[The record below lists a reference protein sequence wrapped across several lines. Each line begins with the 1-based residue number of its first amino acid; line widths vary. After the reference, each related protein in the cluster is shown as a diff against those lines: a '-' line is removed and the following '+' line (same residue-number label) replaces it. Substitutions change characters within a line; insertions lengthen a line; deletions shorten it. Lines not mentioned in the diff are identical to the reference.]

1 MSDQQSSFGGVTL
14 HVSPITEVD
23 CMTFPKHTKY
33 LIIGAG
39 VHGLSTAYHLARELK
54 KQTKGSGT
62 DILILDKTGV
72 AAGASGIACGVVRNN
87 YFQPAM
93 RELMAHSVEVWESDP
108 QAFSYHPV
116 GYMQISPEVMHEDVA
131 SIAKQQKEIGYTS
144 EFIEGEADCRKY
156 MRKLFSDWQAEGI
169 TSVLHEKKGGY
180 ANNQAS
186 MRGLAIKAQN
196 EGVRI
201 LTGVKVTGFQYSGK
215 AISSVVTDHGTIQ
228 TDYVV
233 IGVGPWI
240 KSIWETLNLP
250 KFINIKGRDG
260 KIHTNIR
267 MWTYW
272 CLQEGTLGVDP
283 DLGKLNEGGMPP
295 VIHMDTDAPL
305 YSDVDGSLITDK
317 LWGLYYKPDFC
328 FGGVQGGAM
337 PYKIERDPD
346 EVRVDPYGPES
357 PDFVVGEDFAHM
369 WCSALAFCQKRF
381 EGKYGLYK
389 KEPSGGIGAF
399 SPDSFPVF
407 DLFRENC
414 YIIADSNHGYKMI
427 GVGKLVASEIM
438 GIRSAILE
446 PFRFSR
452 YAEGKLHPVSHSPF
466 PWS

>member
-1 MSDQQSSFGGVTL
+1 MALPS
-14 HVSPITEVD
+14 HA
-23 CMTFPKHTKY
+23 KY
-33 LIIGAG
+33 LVIGAG
-39 VHGLSTAYHLARELK
+39 VHGLSTAYHLSLELK
-54 KQTKGSGT
+54 ARGKGSGA
-62 DILILDKTGV
+62 DILVVDKCGV
-72 AAGASGIACGVVRNN
+72 ASGASGIACGVIRNN

-108 QAFSYHPV
+108 EAFSYHPV

-131 SIAKQQKEIGYTS
+131 GIAKQQKEIGYTS
-144 EFIEGEADCRKY
+144 EFIEGEADSTKY
-156 MRKLFSDWQAEGI
+156 MKHLFDDWSAKGI

-180 ANNQAS
+180 ANNKAS
-186 MRGLAIKAQN
+186 MKGLAGKAQSQ
-196 EGVRI
+196 GVRI
-201 LTGVKVTGFQYSGK
+201 LAGVKVKGFEDSGNTI
-215 AISSVVTDHGTIQ
+215 ASVITDQGVIG

-233 IGVGPWI
+233 VGAGPWI
-240 KSIWETLNLP
+240 KSIWEMLGLP
-250 KFINIKGRDG
+250 KYISIRGRDG
-260 KIHTNIR
+260 KVHTGIR

-272 CLQEGTLGVDP
+272 CLQEGTLGVEP
-283 DLGKLNEGGMPP
+283 GLATLNDGTMPP
-295 VIHMDTDAPL
+295 VMHVDSDAPL
-305 YSDVDGSLITDK
+305 YSDIDGSLITDK

-337 PYKIERDPD
+337 PYKIETDPD
-346 EVRVDPYGPES
+346 EVRVDPYGPAS
-357 PDFVVGEDFAHM
+357 PDFIVGETFSQM

-381 EGKYGLYK
+381 EGKYPLYK

-407 DLFRENC
+407 DVFRENC

-438 GIRSAILE
+438 GDRSAILE

-452 YAEGKLHPVSHSPF
+452 YAQGKLHPVSHSPF